1 MKTAIK
7 IPVYEYERGWG
18 SKIDDYMVCLTS
30 EDKDNF
36 IKGFNSDN
44 DKPQVP
50 DWYMIAK
57 DEPSFIELTD
67 SQYELLKIH
76 KRIFQSI
83 LLK

>member
-1 MKTAIK
+1 MKTAIE

-18 SKIDDYMVCLTS
+18 SKIDDHMICLSS

-67 SQYELLKIH
+67 SQYELLKIY